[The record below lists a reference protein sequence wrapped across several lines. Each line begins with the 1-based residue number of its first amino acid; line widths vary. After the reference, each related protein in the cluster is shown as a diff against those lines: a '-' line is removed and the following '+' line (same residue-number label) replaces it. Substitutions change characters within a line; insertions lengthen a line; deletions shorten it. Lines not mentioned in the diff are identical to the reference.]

1 MKMHSAV
8 LLGFAA
14 AALLPAIQPLVAQT
28 RGNAEAG
35 RAFAAA
41 WCTECHSVEPATDGL
56 GRIAPDFTAVA
67 KSPSTSVL
75 SLYAFLRSD
84 HIRMPNPGLK
94 PTDANDLVAYIMS
107 LRRR

>member
-1 MKMHSAV
+1 MRSTFILV
-8 LLGFAA
+8 ITTV
-14 AALLPAIQPLVAQT
+14 ALLTVSQPSVAQT
-28 RGNAEAG
+28 RGKAGAG
-35 RAFAAA
+35 RAFAVI

-67 KSPSTSVL
+67 KSPSTSAL

-84 HIRMPNPGLK
+84 HVRMPNLGLR
-94 PTDANDLVAYIMS
+94 PVDANDLVAYIMS